1 MPQGNEM
8 FTYNE
13 AVELLQ
19 NSWAVKNVEKRL
31 KNDRKNLVDEIVQ
44 IIHEK
49 VAFQSVTL
57 LSSANIH
64 KRPTYDE
71 IKERCVSGVCLKL

>member
-44 IIHEK
+44 
-49 VAFQSVTL
+49 
-57 LSSANIH
+57 LSY
-64 KRPTYDE
+64 P
-71 IKERCVSGVCLKL
+71 